1 MESWAH
7 IPVIMYQ
14 DHEASQAV
22 CQRSIRSG
30 FTSVMMDGSLQEDMK
45 TSADYAHHGK
55 ATRRV
60 VNMAHA
66 VGV

>member
-1 MESWAH
+1 VPAQH
-7 IPVIMYQ
+7 PFGIYQ
-14 DHEASQAV
+14 RD
-22 CQRSIRSG
+22 
-30 FTSVMMDGSLQEDMK
+30 DGWSLQEDMK

>member
-1 MESWAH
+1 VESWAH

-14 DHEASQAV
+14 DHEASPAV

-45 TSADYAHHGK
+45 TPADYAHHGK